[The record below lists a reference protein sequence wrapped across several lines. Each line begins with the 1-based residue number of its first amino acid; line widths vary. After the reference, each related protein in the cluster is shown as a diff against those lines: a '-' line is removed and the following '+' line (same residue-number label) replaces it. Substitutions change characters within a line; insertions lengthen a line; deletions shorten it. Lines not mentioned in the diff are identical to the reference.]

1 MCTLLQHPNTHFQF
15 FSYLFSLSVLYRCLT
30 QYDCVTFNSLVT
42 TLRST
47 EYARR
52 NSGWLLLDAAE
63 DLFLL
68 ACQRVCG
75 TAKSSNTEVDPEH
88 SPKWEALSEILGEVQ
103 TNLKGVDPSSASP
116 GVNHVLVLVE
126 DIRTGNQLKEVL

>member
-1 MCTLLQHPNTHFQF
+1 MT
-15 FSYLFSLSVLYRCLT
+15 LFSFRRCLT

-42 TLRST
+42 SLRST

-68 ACQRVCG
+68 ARQRVCG
-75 TAKSSNTEVDPEH
+75 ATSKSGDTDIDPEH

-103 TNLKGVDPSSASP
+103 TKLKGIDPCKASQ

-126 DIRTGNQLKEVL
+126 DIRTGNQLKEVHTYCVRKSYHLLI